1 MHFAPFS
8 SGPAQGIDR
17 CVAGADLCISAR
29 RQLARLLLTGAL
41 ALPFAAAAEAPP
53 DLSLEQL
60 IALPVESAAEYE
72 RVAVVGASKYEQTK
86 DRVAAAV
93 TAITRDEIRSFGWRT
108 LDEALATLPGVHT
121 TYDRQYSYVGVRG
134 FGLAGDYMTRVLV
147 TIDGVR
153 VNEPMYD
160 GAPFGRMLP
169 LDMDLVERIE
179 FIPGPGGAIYGQNA
193 MFGVVN
199 VITRKGAALD
209 GGEFSASWQWPQA
222 TRKARASWGKR
233 LDNELELMVSA
244 TVLRSDGDD
253 LWMDFGNGDSAT
265 VRGQDGERDQ
275 EFNLSASRGPWSFGL
290 AHGDR
295 RKDDP
300 TGVFGTDAF
309 ASGTFQGDRYTVAHL
324 GYGATLTD
332 TLSLSARAFA
342 GDYRYESTLM
352 YDGEGYE
359 YPASAAWHGAELQ
372 LVSTAVAGHT
382 LLVGTE
388 YQRNQR
394 IDQNIVYPDI
404 GYLLRDRRDGYRAG
418 LFVQDEWQITD
429 TFASTLGLRADHN
442 DLTGTEFSPRAGLIW
457 NAGKHNT
464 LKLLYGRAHR
474 APNAYQM
481 YYDEAYLI
489 EDGTIGAYQRANPSL
504 GGEVVETTELVLD
517 HIASANLHLRAS
529 LYRWKIDDLIK
540 LVADADSVGQ
550 YQAAGSVESRGLELS
565 ADHTWRNGA
574 RLRGNLSFQ
583 HATGTAG
590 ERVENSPRMLGR
602 MNFSTPLA
610 NLPLR
615 MGVEFA
621 YDSKRRSPAGN
632 TVDAYWR
639 SNLHLVA
646 ERWIQGAEVSV
657 SVMNL
662 FDEDY
667 AHPSGGA
674 PIHTMDRIAQDG
686 RSLRVKFDYRF

>member
-1 MHFAPFS
+1 MQLAPSPSGHACSIGRHQPFS
-8 SGPAQGIDR
+8 APR
-17 CVAGADLCISAR
+17 PPAR
-29 RQLARLLLTGAL
+29 RRLARVLLCATL
-41 ALPFAAAAEAPP
+41 ALPLTAAAEELA

-60 IALPVESAAEYE
+60 MAVP
-72 RVAVVGASKYEQTK
+72 VVGASKYEQTQ

-93 TAITRDEIRSFGWRT
+93 TVITRDEIRSFGWRT

-222 TRKARASWGKR
+222 TREARVSWGKR

-244 TVLRSDGDD
+244 AILRSDGDD
-253 LWMDFGNGDSAT
+253 LWMDFGDGVSGT
-265 VRGQDGERDQ
+265 VRDQDGERDQ
-275 EFNLSASRGPWSFGL
+275 EFNLSARRGPWSFGL

-300 TGVFGTDAF
+300 TGIYGTDPLTPG
-309 ASGTFQGDRYTVAHL
+309 SFQGDRYTVAHL
-324 GYGATLTD
+324 GYGAALSD
-332 TLSLSARAFA
+332 TLSLSARAFV
-342 GDYRYESTLM
+342 GDYRYESTLI
-352 YDGEGYE
+352 YDGLPYG
-359 YPASAAWHGAELQ
+359 YPASTAWHGAELQ
-372 LVSTAVAGHT
+372 LVSTALARHT
-382 LLVGTE
+382 LMVGAE

-394 IDQNIVYPDI
+394 IDQNILDYADPASDDNW
-404 GYLLRDRRDGYRAG
+404 RDRQAGYRAG
-418 LFVQDEWQITD
+418 IFVQDEWRLTD

-442 DLTGTEFSPRAGLIW
+442 NITDTKLSPRLGLIW
-457 NAGKHNT
+457 TASARNT

-474 APNAYQM
+474 APNAYQA
-481 YYDEAYLI
+481 YYDEP
-489 EDGTIGAYQRANPSL
+489 GFQNPNPNL
-504 GGEVVETTELVLD
+504 GGEQVDTTELVLD
-517 HIASANLHLRAS
+517 HRVSADFHLRAS
-529 LYRWKIDDLIK
+529 LYRWKIDN
-540 LVADADSVGQ
+540 LVTLVTSQVEDESAPGTYYDVGQ
-550 YQAAGSVESRGLELS
+550 YQAVGTVESRGLELS
-565 ADHTWRNGA
+565 ADRTWRNGT
-574 RLRGNLSFQ
+574 RLRGNVSFQ
-583 HATGTAG
+583 HATDNAG
-590 ERVENSPRMLGR
+590 NRVENSPRVLGR
-602 MNFSTPLA
+602 VNFSTPLPT
-610 NLPLR
+610 LPLR
-615 MGVEFA
+615 LGVELA
-621 YDSKRRSPAGN
+621 YDGKRRSPSGN
-632 TVDAYWR
+632 AVDAFWL

-646 ERWIQGAEVSV
+646 ERWIPGAEVSF
-657 SVMNL
+657 SVLNL

-667 AHPSGGA
+667 AHPSAGA
-674 PIHTMDRIAQDG
+674 PTHWTDRIAQDG
-686 RSLRVKFDYRF
+686 RSLRLKFDYRF